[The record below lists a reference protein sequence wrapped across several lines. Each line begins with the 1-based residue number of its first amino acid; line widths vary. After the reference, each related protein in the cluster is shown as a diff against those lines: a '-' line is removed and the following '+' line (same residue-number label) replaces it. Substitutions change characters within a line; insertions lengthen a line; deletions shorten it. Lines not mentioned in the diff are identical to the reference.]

1 MARKSKS
8 KSKSAVGGKT
18 KMSASMAVLVASSES
33 APVLGASDLL
43 SVRSR
48 VPNLAPTYHVL
59 VRCSDPETKSIAGIK
74 LAKGSGEVRTA
85 LVPASKLLEFA
96 SDEKVERVSAP
107 RRLRPLLDIAGP
119 LVGAT
124 HYIAQNNVSGQ
135 GVVIGI
141 VDTGIDVGHPA
152 FAGRILKIWDQEIP
166 GEGPG
171 AGYSKLGRVLTGAT
185 IDASSDLHGHGT
197 HVAGI
202 ATGALPPYTGIAAGA
217 ELVIVKTNFQNSA
230 IVEGVRWIFDEA
242 KKLGRPC
249 VVNLSLGGHFDGHD
263 GEDDTSVAISDE
275 CGPGRLV
282 VAAAGNEGGDPIH
295 ARQVV
300 DAGHDARFEIK
311 VQPKKSKLSAPWF
324 LINGWYSGKS
334 KCEVRVVSSTGAAT
348 PWQGLLSTDPA
359 AKTIKLGRDQ
369 VVVSTPD
376 SPAPS
381 GDRQFLVEVTG
392 QGAVQ
397 GGLWKVEVRR
407 KSGGATDVDAWLLI
421 DQERFGSAELVSP
434 VFDTLIG
441 SPGSGHEV
449 VTVASYTSR
458 NQWTDISGALET
470 VGLTLDTVSEFSSP
484 GPLRGGGLKPDVTA
498 PGAMIASC
506 LSSASS
512 VDKTDVIAQ
521 GYRVMAGTS
530 MASPVVTG
538 LLALFLEANP
548 TATPADAKEWLKNNS
563 AVPDSAPG
571 AHDIKWG
578 YGLIKV

>member
-1 MARKSKS
+1 MASKS
-8 KSKSAVGGKT
+8 KAAVGGKN
-18 KMSASMAVLVASSES
+18 KMSASLAVLLASSES
-33 APVLGASDLL
+33 GQVEGALDLL
-43 SVRSR
+43 SVRKR
-48 VPNLAPTYHVL
+48 VPTLLPTYHVL
-59 VRCSDPETKSIAGIK
+59 VRCSDPETRSIAGIK
-74 LAKGSGEVRTA
+74 LAKGYGQVMTA
-85 LVPASKLLEFA
+85 LVPASKLMEFA
-96 SDEKVERVSAP
+96 LDEKVLRVSAP
-107 RRLRPLLDIAGP
+107 RRLRPLMDIAGP
-119 LVGAT
+119 LVGAPE
-124 HYIAQNNVSGQ
+124 YIAQNNVSGE
-135 GVVIGI
+135 GVIVGV
-141 VDTGIDVGHPA
+141 VDTGIDVNHPA
-152 FAGRILKIWDQEIP
+152 FAGRILKIWDQEIA

-171 AGYSKLGRVLTGAT
+171 TGYSKLGRVLTGAAM
-185 IDASSDLHGHGT
+185 DASADMHGHGT

-202 ATGALPPYTGIAAGA
+202 ASGAVAPFSGIAGGA
-217 ELVIVKTNFQNSA
+217 ELIIVKTNFQNSA
-230 IVEGVRWIFDEA
+230 IVEGVRWIFAEA

-300 DAGHDARFEIK
+300 DSAKAVRFEIK
-311 VQPKKSKLSAPWF
+311 VQPKRSNLSAPWF
-324 LINGWYSGKS
+324 LINGWYSGKT
-334 KCEVRVVSSTGAAT
+334 KCEVRVISSTGAAT
-348 PWQGLLSTDPA
+348 PWQGLLGTDPA
-359 AKTIKLGRDQ
+359 AKTTMLGSDQ

-376 SPAPS
+376 SVAPG
-381 GDRQFLVEVTG
+381 GDRQFLVEVSG

-407 KSGGATDVDAWLLI
+407 KSGAASDVDVWLLS
-421 DQERFGSAELVSP
+421 DQERYGSAELVSP

-441 SPGSGHEV
+441 SPGSGQDV

-458 NQWTDISGALET
+458 NQWTDISGAPQS
-470 VGLTLDTVSEFSSP
+470 VGLAPDTISEFSSP
-484 GPLRGGGLKPDVTA
+484 GPLRGGALKPDVAA

-512 VDKTDVIAQ
+512 VDKSDVIAQ

-538 LLALFLEANP
+538 LLALFLETNP
-548 TATPADAKEWLKNNS
+548 KATPAQAKAWLKKNS

>member
-1 MARKSKS
+1 MASKS
-8 KSKSAVGGKT
+8 KPAVGGQC
-18 KMSASMAVLVASSES
+18 KMSASLAVLVES
-33 APVLGASDLL
+33 GRAAPVLGVSDSL
-43 SVRSR
+43 SVKNRA
-48 VPNLAPTYHVL
+48 PNLAPTYHVL
-59 VRCSDPETKSIAGIK
+59 VRCSDPDTTSIAGIK

-85 LVPASKLLEFA
+85 LVPASKLMEFA
-96 SDEKVERVSAP
+96 RDEKVERVSAP

-119 LVGAT
+119 LVGAPE
-124 HYIAQNNVSGQ
+124 YIAQNKVSGE
-135 GVVIGI
+135 GVIIGI

-152 FAGRILKIWDQEIP
+152 FAGRIVKIWDQEIP
-166 GEGPG
+166 GQGPG
-171 AGYSKLGRVLTGAT
+171 AGFSKLGRVLTGGA
-185 IDASSDLHGHGT
+185 IDASADLEGHGT

-202 ATGALPPYTGIAAGA
+202 ASGAVAPYSGIAGGA
-217 ELVIVKTNFQNSA
+217 ELIIVKTNFQNSA

-282 VAAAGNEGGDPIH
+282 VVAAGNEGGDPIH
-295 ARQVV
+295 ARQRVE
-300 DAGHDARFEIK
+300 ASHTALFEIK

-324 LINGWYSGKS
+324 LINGWYSGKT
-334 KCEVRVVSSTGAAT
+334 KCEVRVTSSTGAAT
-348 PWQGLLSTDPA
+348 AWQGLLSADPA
-359 AKTIKLGRDQ
+359 AKTTMLGRDQ

-376 SPAPS
+376 SVAPN
-381 GDRQFLVEVTG
+381 GDRQFVVEVTG

-397 GGLWKVEVRR
+397 GGVWKVEVRR
-407 KSGGATDVDAWLLI
+407 KSGVATDVDVWLLS
-421 DQERFGSAELVSP
+421 DQERYGSAALLSP

-441 SPGSGHEV
+441 SPGSGHDV

-458 NQWTDISGALET
+458 NQWTDIAGAVET

-506 LSSASS
+506 LSSASN
-512 VDKTDVIAQ
+512 VDKTDIIAP

-530 MASPVVTG
+530 MATPVVTG
-538 LLALFLEANP
+538 LLALFLQTHP
-548 TATPADAKEWLKNNS
+548 KTTPAEAKAWLKKNS
-563 AVPDSAPG
+563 TVPDSAPG